1 MKERKK
7 EERREERRKKVENR
21 EEKKEEN
28 KEERMKVRKK
38 EKKRKQIQFI
48 YIPLSPS
55 APGGQIPCTGH
66 PEFIQRIDGDNYR
79 NQN

>member
-1 MKERKK
+1 
-7 EERREERRKKVENR
+7 
-21 EEKKEEN
+21 
-28 KEERMKVRKK
+28 MKVRKK

-48 YIPLSPS
+48 YISLSPS

-66 PEFIQRIDGDNYR
+66 PELIQRIYGDNYR